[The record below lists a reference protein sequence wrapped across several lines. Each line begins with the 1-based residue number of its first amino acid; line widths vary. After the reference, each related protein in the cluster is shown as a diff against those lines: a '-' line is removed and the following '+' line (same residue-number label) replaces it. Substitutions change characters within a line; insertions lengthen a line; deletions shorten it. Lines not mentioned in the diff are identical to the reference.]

1 MTRAI
6 VLERIAAAK
15 QAISDA
21 ESDLRKVVGEIVVAT
36 RAEKKPISREVE
48 AAFAKLNAAK
58 SNLSALEKLVAS
70 EDD

>member
-1 MTRAI
+1 MTRAV
-6 VLERIAAAK
+6 VLERIVAAK

-48 AAFAKLNAAK
+48 AAFEKLNAAK
-58 SNLSALEKLVAS
+58 SNLSTLEELVTS

>member
-36 RAEKKPISREVE
+36 RAEKKPISGEVE

-58 SNLSALEKLVAS
+58 SNLSTLEKLVAS